1 MMKPEELL
9 VILRHPI
16 VKKEIENQLEAI
28 LDKKAK
34 KENANSKQAAKR
46 EKRG

>member
-1 MMKPEELL
+1 MEKEL
-9 VILRHPI
+9 VVALRHPE
-16 VKKEIENQLEAI
+16 VKKEISKQVKETIDAM
-28 LDKKAK
+28 AK